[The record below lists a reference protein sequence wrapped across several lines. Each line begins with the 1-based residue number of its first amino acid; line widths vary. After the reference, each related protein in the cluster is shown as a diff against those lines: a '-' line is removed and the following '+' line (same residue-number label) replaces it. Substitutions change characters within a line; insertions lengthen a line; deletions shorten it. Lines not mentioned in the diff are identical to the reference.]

1 METKSAIA
9 AFLFGAGT
17 SLHCS
22 LMCGPMACALR
33 VSGWE
38 YHGGRIAAYT
48 AAGALC
54 GGVGQW
60 IFAFLRTGPGRVAPW
75 LFLGVL
81 LLMAT
86 GLERRIPIP
95 PLFSAW
101 LARLKLQRTLGL
113 LSPLIPCGP
122 LWLLLSVAS
131 TSGSVWSG
139 SLLLFW
145 FSLGTLPLYW
155 AIQGGWAGL
164 QSWMGPRV
172 SGKLQRS
179 LIWSAAALLAW
190 RLWFPSP
197 HGCCAL

>member
-1 METKSAIA
+1 MEIKSVLA

-33 VSGWE
+33 VSAWE

-60 IFAFLRTGPGRVAPW
+60 IFGFLSTGPGRVAPW

-95 PLFSAW
+95 RILSCWF
-101 LARLKLQRTLGL
+101 ARLKLQRTLGL

-131 TSGSVWSG
+131 TSGSGWSG
-139 SLLLFW
+139 GMLLFW
-145 FSLGTLPLYW
+145 FSLGTVPLYL
-155 AIQGGWAGL
+155 AIQRGWGSL
-164 QSWMGPRV
+164 QSFLAPRC
-172 SGKLQRS
+172 SRGLQRS
-179 LIWSAAALLAW
+179 LVWSAVALLAW
-190 RLWFPSP
+190 RLWSPSP